1 MQGGIMSDINQSVF
15 HENSLGA
22 LAYVTFAPAVYF
34 LLVTRYKKIASVR
47 FHAWQS
53 LEINVILLIVTRALA
68 HTLAFGV
75 PAYMSLISTAW
86 VSALILAF
94 WCGMNAL
101 HGKRR
106 KLPLLGALAE
116 TMVHRHN
123 PANPEIA

>member
-1 MQGGIMSDINQSVF
+1 MSDINQSVL

-22 LAYVTFAPAVYF
+22 LAYITFAPAVYF

-68 HTLAFGV
+68 HTLTFGLPV
-75 PAYMSLISTAW
+75 YMSLIFTAW
-86 VSALILAF
+86 ISAIVLGL
-94 WCGMNAL
+94 WCGLNAL
-101 HGKRR
+101 HGTRR
-106 KLPLLGALAE
+106 KLPLLGSLAE
-116 TMVHRHN
+116 VMTNRNH